1 MSEKSKLPLAAY
13 LVAAIAIGLIIMLFI
28 AITVL

>member
-13 LVAAIAIGLIIMLFI
+13 LFVTILLGAIIMLFI
-28 AITVL
+28 AINVL